1 MATQTPS
8 EIELFHTFV
17 SQQLAAGRTSGSID
31 NAIEEFRRY
40 QRELS
45 DLKAKLR
52 NAESESQRGESGPFD
67 AAATKQHVRDR
78 LSNHGA
84 TG

>member
-1 MATQTPS
+1 MSTNST
-8 EIELFHTFV
+8 ELELFHTFV
-17 SQQLAAGRTSGSID
+17 TQQLAAGRTSGSLD

-40 QRELS
+40 QREQS
-45 DLKAKLR
+45 ALKANLR
-52 NAESESQRGESGPFD
+52 VAESESERGESGPFD
-67 AAATKQHVRDR
+67 AAATKQHFRDR